1 MGTLPMPHTMRAN
14 DDQGYTVE
22 NADHAL
28 TVARCC
34 VTRSRVMVLLSEAP
48 VGAEDT
54 DAPDDDVDDDEDE
67 PVQEFWCCLQAMAIG
82 ETVRKLRAWR
92 TAYYALK
99 GSRKE
104 GNRKGMTGTLN
115 EKQEQGISSIVP
127 GFLMPTATRY
137 DFEVPFHRFT
147 VLLTRGT
154 CSLSDI

>member
-1 MGTLPMPHTMRAN
+1 
-14 DDQGYTVE
+14 
-22 NADHAL
+22 
-28 TVARCC
+28 
-34 VTRSRVMVLLSEAP
+34 MVLLSEAP

-67 PVQEFWCCLQAMAIG
+67 PVQEFWRCLQAMAIG

-127 GFLMPTATRY
+127 GFLMPTATR
-137 DFEVPFHRFT
+137 RLK
-147 VLLTRGT
+147 LLKDLGACRGENCYKESDPVEAAAKT
-154 CSLSDI
+154 HGSLRSQNGGRAS